1 MSNTQTT
8 SRMDN
13 QQDLLKDP
21 EWWKKYKPG
30 EWEDLEEDLALEG
43 RYFEIS
49 GLFLIPKMNS
59 ASSFVTGRRLTKR
72 PSRIPS

>member
-30 EWEDLEEDLALEG
+30 EWEDLEEDLAL
-43 RYFEIS
+43 
-49 GLFLIPKMNS
+49 
-59 ASSFVTGRRLTKR
+59 ATLTELAMER
-72 PSRIPS
+72 MQQNE

>member
-30 EWEDLEEDLALEG
+30 EWEDLEEDLGLIGMKRALARLRAEG
-43 RYFEIS
+43 KV
-49 GLFLIPKMNS
+49 PQK
-59 ASSFVTGRRLTKR
+59 K
-72 PSRIPS
+72 